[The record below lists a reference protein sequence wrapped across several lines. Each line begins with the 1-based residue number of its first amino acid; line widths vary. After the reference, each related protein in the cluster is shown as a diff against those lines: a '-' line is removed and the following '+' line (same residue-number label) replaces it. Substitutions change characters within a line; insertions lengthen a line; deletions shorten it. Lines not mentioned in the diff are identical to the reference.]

1 MTKAYFVAR
10 RQLIFPSSH
19 MFTRRKRRRVIILAN
34 GWRQNGGTR
43 KAYVI
48 IPLAY
53 SSHMEDFYDVVV
65 HQQLL
70 MKIEKAF
77 PECSEEKCVTIYH
90 DVLSCVRNT
99 RYVSEKC
106 FYYVWILV

>member
-1 MTKAYFVAR
+1 M
-10 RQLIFPSSH
+10 
-19 MFTRRKRRRVIILAN
+19 ILAN
-34 GWRQNGGTR
+34 GWRQNGRTR

-77 PECSEEKCVTIYH
+77 PECSEEKCVTIYK
-90 DVLSCVRNT
+90 DVLNCVRNT
-99 RYVSEKC
+99 RYVSENC
-106 FYYVWILV
+106 FYLTVIFFEDAPDMS